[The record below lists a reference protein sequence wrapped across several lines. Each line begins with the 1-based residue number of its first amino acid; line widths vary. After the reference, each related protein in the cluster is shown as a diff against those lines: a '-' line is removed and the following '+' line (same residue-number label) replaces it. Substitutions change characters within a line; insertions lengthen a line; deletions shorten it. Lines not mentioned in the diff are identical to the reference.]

1 MSTDGVEASG
11 QHGSDQHGDGNQTT
25 VSRMYGWLERGL
37 ETISV
42 LLLLS
47 AATIAAIQVFY
58 RYVLNA
64 SLSWP
69 GEVSQ
74 WAFSWAVFVGMAV
87 LTARNSHIAVGF
99 LHRFIPSSVRG
110 AHLLL
115 IRSVM
120 VAASVMLVVHGIDFM
135 NRALQVSPAME
146 WPLKYLFMA
155 VPVGGA
161 LNLIFLARPDGGRA
175 VGALCAVALGV
186 ALYFGLR
193 YGASLVYGESSSA
206 IVLMIVGLSFI
217 LFEVPIA
224 FALCFGAF
232 AAFAPL
238 GDRMLVIVTQY
249 MSSSLNSFTLLAI
262 PFFIMAAA
270 VMNAGGVTSR
280 LVELATHLVGHF
292 RGGLG
297 QANVVTNVMLAGVSG
312 SSTADASA
320 IAKLVVPEME
330 KRGYDRA
337 FGCALTSASS
347 TLANLIPPG
356 LGLIIYAALAS
367 VSVGALFVATIV
379 PGLLAATALSVVVYL
394 VSRHRGF
401 GGDRAR
407 SSARERLSALWLAV
421 PALMLPLLIVGGVRF
436 GVFTATEAGAM
447 AFFFAIVC
455 GSLVYRG
462 LTARNFIAAVREA
475 TSDTVAVAIIIA
487 AAAPFAWVLAF
498 EQMPQKIATAMSAIS
513 DNKYVLLLLINLLLI
528 FVGLFMEMIAAMVIL
543 VPILVPVVIAAGVD
557 PIQFGIVLVLN
568 LVIGALTPPLGV
580 LVFTTARVGAADV
593 TEVFKAILPFIAALM
608 VVLALVTYVPQLT
621 LIPVQLFGP

>member
-1 MSTDGVEASG
+1 MSTDGAEASD

-25 VSRMYGWLERGL
+25 VSKMYDWLEHGL

-87 LTARNSHIAVGF
+87 LTGRNSHIAVGF
-99 LHRFIPSSVRG
+99 LHRFIPSSVRV

-161 LNLIFLARPDGGRA
+161 LNLIFLARPDGGRV
-175 VGALCAVALGV
+175 VGALCALVLGV

-193 YGASLVYGESSSA
+193 YGAFLVYGESSSA
-206 IVLMIVGLSFI
+206 IVLMVVGLSFI
-217 LFEVPIA
+217 LLEVPIA

-379 PGLLAATALSVVVYL
+379 PGLLAATALSVTVYL
-394 VSRHRGF
+394 VSRHRGY

-407 SSARERLSALWLAV
+407 SGARERLSALWLAM

-462 LTARNFIAAVREA
+462 LTARNFVAAVREA

-498 EQMPQKIATAMSAIS
+498 EQMPQTIATAMSAIS

-543 VPILVPVVIAAGVD
+543 VPILVPVVIAADVD

>member
-25 VSRMYGWLERGL
+25 VSRMYDWLERGL

-99 LHRFIPSSVRG
+99 LHRFILSSVRG